1 MSVNYIGETYF
12 SMTKQVKPSQ
22 EAMDKR
28 AFDEKITEATNSI
41 LDDLPQIL
49 SELIDVR
56 AAELFAVMPDCMK
69 EEDRVTH
76 QVIDEKAVRRML
88 AAKVGNALGRGMNFL
103 QK

>member
-1 MSVNYIGETYF
+1 MSTKYIGETYF
-12 SMTKQVKPSQ
+12 SMTKQAKPSQ

-28 AFDEKITEATNSI
+28 AFDEKINEAVESI
-41 LDDLPQIL
+41 VNDLPQIL

-56 AAELFAVMPDCMK
+56 AAELFAAMPDCMK

-88 AAKVGNALGRGMNFL
+88 AGKCGNALGRGMNFL

>member
-28 AFDEKITEATNSI
+28 AFDEKINEAVESI
-41 LDDLPQIL
+41 INDLPQIL

-56 AAELFAVMPDCMK
+56 AAELFAVMPECMK
-69 EEDRVTH
+69 EEDKVTH
-76 QVIDEKAVRRML
+76 QVLDEKAIRRLL
-88 AAKVGNALGRGMNFL
+88 AAKCGGALGRGMNFL